1 MAMRKKLSFINNR
14 FKITGGDM
22 THTATFR
29 VRYSETDRMGYMYY
43 GNYAAW
49 FEVGRVELLRSLG
62 LTYRKM
68 EDDGVILPVRD
79 FTVRYFKPVKYD
91 DEVYL
96 ETELTVLSGPKITFD
111 YVLRDAHGNKLCTS
125 TIVLVFCHKSSG
137 RPTRAPQELE
147 KALKSKD

>member
-1 MAMRKKLSFINNR
+1 
-14 FKITGGDM
+14 
-22 THTATFR
+22 
-29 VRYSETDRMGYMYY
+29 MYY

-91 DEVYL
+91 EEVFL
-96 ETELTVLSGPKITFD
+96 KTTLIELAGAKITFD
-111 YVLRDAHGNKLCTS
+111 FLLEDADGMKLCAS
-125 TIVLVFCHKSSG
+125 TIVLVFCDKESG
-137 RPTRAPQELE
+137 RPTRAPE
-147 KALKSKD
+147 KLVKAFGV

>member
-1 MAMRKKLSFINNR
+1 
-14 FKITGGDM
+14 M
-22 THTATFR
+22 THTTSFR

-79 FTVRYFKPVKYD
+79 FTVRYFKPAKYE
-91 DEVYL
+91 DEVFL
-96 ETELTVLSGPKITFD
+96 KTTLIELVGARITFD
-111 YVLRDAHGNKLCTS
+111 FILEDSEGTKLCAS
-125 TIVLVFCHKSSG
+125 TIVLVFCDKESG
-137 RPTRAPQELE
+137 RPTRAPQELVE
-147 KALKSKD
+147 AFKA

>member
-1 MAMRKKLSFINNR
+1 
-14 FKITGGDM
+14 M
-22 THTATFR
+22 THTTTFR

-62 LTYRKM
+62 LTYRKI

-96 ETELTVLSGPKITFD
+96 NTTLTDLSGAKITFD
-111 YVLRDAHGNKLCTS
+111 FDLVNADGDKLCTS
-125 TIVLVFCHKSSG
+125 TIVLVFCDKVSG
-137 RPTRAPQELE
+137 RPTRAPKELVE
-147 KALKSKD
+147 AFGD

>member
-1 MAMRKKLSFINNR
+1 
-14 FKITGGDM
+14 M
-22 THTATFR
+22 THSTTFR

-68 EDDGVILPVRD
+68 EDEGVILPVRD

-96 ETELTVLSGPKITFD
+96 KTTLTDLSGAKITFD
-111 YVLRDAHGNKLCTS
+111 FVLEDSDGVKLCTS
-125 TIVLVFCHKSSG
+125 TIVLVFCDKISG
-137 RPTRAPQELE
+137 RPTRAPE
-147 KALKSKD
+147 KLVNALDY

>member
-1 MAMRKKLSFINNR
+1 
-14 FKITGGDM
+14 M
-22 THTATFR
+22 THTTTFR

-62 LTYRKM
+62 LTYRKI

-96 ETELTVLSGPKITFD
+96 NTNLTDLSGAKITFD
-111 YVLRDAHGNKLCTS
+111 FVLANAQGEKLCTS
-125 TIVLVFCHKSSG
+125 TIVLVFCDKDSG
-137 RPTRAPQELE
+137 RPTRAPQQLVE
-147 KALKSKD
+147 AFGG

>member
-1 MAMRKKLSFINNR
+1 
-14 FKITGGDM
+14 M
-22 THTATFR
+22 THSTTFR

-49 FEVGRVELLRSLG
+49 FEVGRVELLRQLG

-68 EDDGVILPVRD
+68 EDEGVILPVRD

-96 ETELTVLSGPKITFD
+96 KTTLTDLSGAKITFD
-111 YVLRDAHGNKLCTS
+111 FVLEDADGDKLCTS
-125 TIVLVFCHKSSG
+125 TIVLVFCDKISG
-137 RPTRAPQELE
+137 RPTRAPE
-147 KALKSKD
+147 KLVNALDY

>member
-1 MAMRKKLSFINNR
+1 
-14 FKITGGDM
+14 
-22 THTATFR
+22 
-29 VRYSETDRMGYMYY
+29 MYY

-68 EDDGVILPVRD
+68 EDEGVILPVRD

-96 ETELTVLSGPKITFD
+96 KTTLTDLSGAKITFD
-111 YVLRDAHGNKLCTS
+111 FVLEDADGDKLCTS
-125 TIVLVFCHKSSG
+125 TIVLVFCDKISG
-137 RPTRAPQELE
+137 RPTRAPE
-147 KALKSKD
+147 KLVNALDY

>member
-1 MAMRKKLSFINNR
+1 
-14 FKITGGDM
+14 M
-22 THTATFR
+22 THTTTFR

-62 LTYRKM
+62 LTYRKI

-79 FTVRYFKPVKYD
+79 FTVRYFKPIKYD

-96 ETELTVLSGPKITFD
+96 NTTLTDLSGAKITFD
-111 YVLRDAHGNKLCTS
+111 FVLLNAEGEKLCTS
-125 TIVLVFCHKSSG
+125 TIVLVFCDKVSG
-137 RPTRAPQELE
+137 RPTRAPQELVE
-147 KALKSKD
+147 AFVG

>member
-1 MAMRKKLSFINNR
+1 MIHS
-14 FKITGGDM
+14 T
-22 THTATFR
+22 TFR

-62 LTYRKM
+62 LAYRKM
-68 EDDGVILPVRD
+68 EDEGVILPVRD

-96 ETELTVLSGPKITFD
+96 KTTLTDLSGAKITFD
-111 YVLRDAHGNKLCTS
+111 FVLEDADGDKLCTS
-125 TIVLVFCHKSSG
+125 TIVLVFCDKISG
-137 RPTRAPQELE
+137 RPTRAPE
-147 KALKSKD
+147 KLVNALDY

>member
-1 MAMRKKLSFINNR
+1 
-14 FKITGGDM
+14 M
-22 THTATFR
+22 THSTTFR

-68 EDDGVILPVRD
+68 EDEGVILPVRD

-96 ETELTVLSGPKITFD
+96 KTTLTDLSGAKITFD
-111 YVLRDAHGNKLCTS
+111 FVLEDADGDKLCTS
-125 TIVLVFCHKSSG
+125 TIVLVFCDKISG
-137 RPTRAPQELE
+137 RPTRAPE
-147 KALKSKD
+147 KLVNALDY

>member
-1 MAMRKKLSFINNR
+1 
-14 FKITGGDM
+14 M
-22 THTATFR
+22 THSTTFR

-62 LTYRKM
+62 LTYRKI

-79 FTVRYFKPVKYD
+79 FSVRYIKPVKYD

-96 ETELTVLSGPKITFD
+96 KTSLTDLSGAKITFD
-111 YVLRDAHGNKLCTS
+111 FVLVNAQGEKLCTS
-125 TIVLVFCHKSSG
+125 TIVLVFCDKGSG
-137 RPTRAPQELE
+137 KPTRAPQKLIEAFE
-147 KALKSKD
+147 R